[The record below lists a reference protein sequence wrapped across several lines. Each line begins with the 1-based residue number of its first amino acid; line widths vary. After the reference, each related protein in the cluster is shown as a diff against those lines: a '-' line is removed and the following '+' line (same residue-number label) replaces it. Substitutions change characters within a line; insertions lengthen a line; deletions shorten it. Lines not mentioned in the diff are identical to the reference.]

1 MYGHYVLGGNL
12 TAQHSYDFAQM
23 LYSGSLGMVY
33 SRVRPTRRGSNR
45 NAINLRKLRQIF
57 HKLKRL
63 NPLLG
68 RFELPEFSRELMQY
82 HLVTNEKQF
91 PGWNMNMLRDVSDVP
106 SQAGLLSLNDLIV
119 GENMIDKSKI
129 TFGNPCFL
137 ALCFPW
143 IYTTATGHY
152 SLWKSVSRP
161 EEMAENEG
169 GIAEATQKGETLR
182 AYCKRCLNSFDR
194 RWAEDSS
201 FLFLALDS
209 IERSVIHAS
218 NNFVV
223 YTHGRTFTQK
233 DVYNNSS
240 RKHEL
245 RETSIVTP
253 AVRSSY
259 SYKRRNF
266 FDLSAMFNAFGE
278 PQIFFTITMDDYSDH
293 VRRACGSKAPWEDPA
308 LYTFHFRRI
317 WKEFFNH
324 YILEVFSKMVG
335 GIDRFSYVMETQQRG
350 APHSKMFIQNLKT
363 NDD

>member
-1 MYGHYVLGGNL
+1 
-12 TAQHSYDFAQM
+12 
-23 LYSGSLGMVY
+23 
-33 SRVRPTRRGSNR
+33 
-45 NAINLRKLRQIF
+45 
-57 HKLKRL
+57 
-63 NPLLG
+63 
-68 RFELPEFSRELMQY
+68 
-82 HLVTNEKQF
+82 
-91 PGWNMNMLRDVSDVP
+91 
-106 SQAGLLSLNDLIV
+106 
-119 GENMIDKSKI
+119 
-129 TFGNPCFL
+129 
-137 ALCFPW
+137 
-143 IYTTATGHY
+143 
-152 SLWKSVSRP
+152 
-161 EEMAENEG
+161 MAENEG